1 MLGIL
6 FSLAVS
12 TMAGQELTNLEIV
25 QRFMR
30 AAFPELQQD
39 RLHVLVSV
47 DTGYET
53 DWHKNGIVY
62 IRVKNRRAS
71 PEQTEPLLGGLFIF
85 NANRTFIDQVSL
97 SGEYVSSSRNSAVE
111 KEAEG
116 HPKWTD
122 ADLQSELTRAG
133 AHYGPEHRAEFLAHL
148 RLERFESVLG
158 KVQSFDVRFEWR
170 TPKDT
175 GASVMLPQWVVDAR
189 VLDRAGTRICYALF
203 FEPFEGRF
211 LALSGRPCE

>member
-1 MLGIL
+1 MLGL
-6 FSLAVS
+6 LLTLTLSAV
-12 TMAGQELTNLEIV
+12 AGQDLTNVEVV
-25 QRFMR
+25 QRVMR
-30 AAFPELQQD
+30 AAFPELENG
-39 RLHVLVSV
+39 RLHVLISV
-47 DTGYET
+47 DTRYDA

-62 IRVKNRRAS
+62 VVVKTPRAS
-71 PEQTEPLLGGLFIF
+71 QDDAEPFLRGLFIF
-85 NANRTFIDQVSL
+85 NASLTFIDQVSL
-97 SGEYVSSSRNSAVE
+97 SGEHVSSYRNSAVE

-122 ADLQSELTRAG
+122 ADLQSALTRAG

-148 RLERFESVLG
+148 RLERCESVLG

-189 VLDRAGTRICYALF
+189 VLDRGGTRICYALF